1 MNPVKLVA
9 KTQLNTD
16 ELKALDALVN
26 KNLQQQ
32 GDCDKIYWN
41 VITKRSGT
49 ETHDYLFYDEDH
61 LIGYLAIY
69 EFSYQSTEFSLIL
82 DPEYQKTGPLNEIR
96 QKLLEIIASY
106 HTVFL
111 DFILTLRSNLLSEWV
126 MAHSPKKISS
136 HVEMRLNT
144 LNSPQ
149 NLPSVR
155 IIRANY
161 QDILTLAKIGTECFQ
176 SEYIQNLAR
185 FTENLKENNRIIWLV
200 YHKGKIVGKIHARI
214 DLGYKVFIHDL
225 GILPEFRGKK
235 LATSMIIKTIEYLKR
250 EGFEYFYLDVDYLNE
265 HALKLY
271 QNCGFK
277 KVSIYEIWRV
287 ERHAIENSIFS

>member
-1 MNPVKLVA
+1 MIKCVA
-9 KTQLNTD
+9 RNQLNFD
-16 ELKALDALVN
+16 ELKALDALVSRN
-26 KNLQQQ
+26 IQRQ
-32 GDCDKIYWN
+32 GDCDKVYWN
-41 VITKRSGT
+41 VVAKRDGAEPS
-49 ETHDYLFYDEDH
+49 DYLFYGGDK

-69 EFSYQSTEFSLIL
+69 EFSYQSTEFSFVL
-82 DPEYQKTGPLNEIR
+82 DAEYNKAEQLNEIR
-96 QKLLEIIASY
+96 QILLEIIAEY
-106 HTVFL
+106 HTAFL
-111 DFILTLRSNLLSEWV
+111 DFILTSRGNCLSEWV
-126 MAHSPKKISS
+126 MNHSPKKISS

-144 LNSPQ
+144 LNQPK

-161 QDILTLAKIGTECFQ
+161 QDILMLAKIGAECFQ

-185 FTENLKENNRIIWLV
+185 FTENLKEDNRKIWLV
-200 YHKGKIVGKIHARI
+200 YHQGKIVGKIHARI

-235 LATSMIIKTIEYLKR
+235 LATSMIIKTIEHLKK

-271 QNCGFK
+271 QNCGFE
-277 KVSIYEIWRV
+277 KVVIYDVWRI
-287 ERHAIENSIFS
+287 ERNLMVNQN